1 MRLNNIIL
9 FLFLLMASHLRAG
22 DTLVVQTFTF
32 EDITKRRDVFSFPDD
47 ERTWEKILM
56 IRTLKCDEKTT
67 RDIYPCGEWDYST
80 STFVHVPVG
89 DTAEVFELEGF
100 VTPYGKGLDLGEKGW
115 SFQYDVTDYAPLL
128 KGEVDLSS
136 GNNQE
141 LLDVKFLFVEG
152 TPPRNILSVEN
163 LYPWGS
169 YKYQAIADEEAL
181 KAQKIQVNPEAA
193 GFMLRAR
200 ISGHGHEGPRNCCEW
215 DAKSHTYFVN
225 KEVAFRWTVW
235 KDCGMNPIYPQGG
248 TWQFDRAGWCPGTPL
263 DTYDFELTRKVFPG
277 DSIEIDYGIEMYREN
292 GEKKGYYRMSHQLF
306 SYGPPNFSNDA
317 AIVDILAPTQKD
329 AYRRINPIIKDPAII
344 VKNTGKYT
352 VQSLRFKYGVRGVQE
367 NEFVWSGKLNFLD
380 QATIILPNLDWLAI
394 KDNQQFYVELLET
407 NGTVDEYAPNNQMTS
422 EVKRPVT
429 LPSEFKLYIRANG
442 LGRARELSCTI
453 NDVDGAVLFERNQF
467 EDDVI
472 YMDPI
477 ALPRGLYEFKLA
489 DRLEDGMIRH
499 WWNRGSDPDK
509 IGRNGRIAIMDMK
522 GNLIKELQYDF
533 AQEIKLRFIV
543 EE

>member
-1 MRLNNIIL
+1 MRLNNIVF
-9 FLFLLMASHLRAG
+9 FLFLMIASQLRAS

-67 RDIYPCGEWDYST
+67 GDIYPCGEWDYST

-89 DTAEVFELEGF
+89 DTTELFELEGF
-100 VTPYGKGLDLGEKGW
+100 VTPYGKGLNLGENGW
-115 SFQYDVTDYAPLL
+115 SFEYDVTDYAPLL
-128 KGEVDLSS
+128 RGDVDLSS

-141 LLDVKFLFVEG
+141 LLDVKFLFIEG
-152 TPPRNILSVEN
+152 TPPRNVLSVEN

-169 YKYQAIADEEAL
+169 YKYQAVADEEVL
-181 KAQKIQVNPEAA
+181 TSQKILLNPNAA

-200 ISGHGHEGPRNCCEW
+200 ISGHGHNGPRNCCEW
-215 DAKSHTYFVN
+215 DAKSHTYYVN

-263 DTYDFELTRKVFPG
+263 DVYDFELTEKAFPG

-292 GEKKGYYRMSHQLF
+292 GEKNGNYRMSHQLF
-306 SYGPPNFSNDA
+306 SYGPSNFNNDA
-317 AIVDILAPTQKD
+317 AIVDILAPTKKD
-329 AYRRINPIIKDPAII
+329 VYRRINPIIKDPAII

-352 VQSLRFKYGVRGVQE
+352 IQTLRFKYGVKGVRE
-367 NEFVWSGKLNFLD
+367 KEFVWSGRLNFLNE
-380 QATIILPNLDWLAI
+380 ATIILPNLDWLAI
-394 KDNQQFYVELLET
+394 KDNQQFYVKILET
-407 NGTVDEYAPNNQMTS
+407 NGTVDEYAPNNLMTS
-422 EVKRPVT
+422 EVNRPVS
-429 LPSEFKLYIRANG
+429 LPSEFKLHIRANG
-442 LGRARELSCTI
+442 LGRARDLSCTI
-453 NDVDGAVLFERNQF
+453 NDVNGAVLFERQQF

-477 ALPRGLYEFKLA
+477 SLPKGLYEFNLA
-489 DRLEDGMIRH
+489 DRMEDGMIRH

-509 IGRNGRIAIMDMK
+509 IGRNGRVAIMDMK

>member
-181 KAQKIQVNPEAA
+181 KAQKIQLNPEAA

-352 VQSLRFKYGVRGVQE
+352 VQSLRFKYGVRGVHE

-380 QATIILPNLDWLAI
+380 EATIILPNLDWLAI

-429 LPSEFKLYIRANG
+429 LPSEFKLYVRANG